1 MIYINNNEQ
10 EKHSLECEDENLSE
24 ILEKV
29 GKKKKKHISIH
40 LNALNEGQ
48 EDLRSLSEHCF
59 NDILVRLERI
69 EGAILYLME
78 KIQKKEEKKRKNDY
92 IFNLD

>member
-10 EKHSLECEDENLSE
+10 EKHSLECEDENISE

-29 GKKKKKHISIH
+29 EKKKKKHISYH
-40 LNALNEGQ
+40 LNTLNEGQ
-48 EDLRSLSEHCF
+48 DDLRSLSEHCF

-78 KIQKKEEKKRKNDY
+78 KIQKKEERKRKNDY